1 MPETYVL
8 LERTELNASAASVTF
23 ANIPQTGY
31 TDLKI
36 VSSVRSSAAAASNAI
51 GLYAKFNGITT
62 GYSWRRL
69 NNNSGTV
76 SSDNNGADSAILI
89 GACNGGSDTANTF
102 TSSESYIPNFLGTAA
117 KSISSDSTAENNS
130 AVESQMLTAGLWSYS
145 GNPAITSVTLN
156 PSSGSFAAGSTFSL
170 YGIAALGT
178 TPAIAPKAYGGNVI
192 ATDGT
197 YWYHA
202 FLSSGSFVPQ
212 VGLTA
217 DCLVIAGG
225 GGAGAGGGGAGGL
238 VYNSATA
245 LANATNYSVTIGA
258 GGTGGVN
265 NSAQATN
272 GVNSNITGGVLSL
285 TAAVGGGK
293 GGTGNRPVT
302 NYDGGSGGGSN
313 RQIDAAGVATS
324 GQGSNGGIGFTDNAS
339 FDNGGGGGG
348 FSVAGSAASFGAC
361 GAGGNGVSTYS
372 SWGSATSTGQNVS
385 GTYWYA
391 GGGSGGTNL
400 SKTVFAGGNGGGGA
414 GAITGTGGSGTANT
428 GGGGGGTNTG
438 GAGGSGIVIIRY
450 PIA

>member
-1 MPETYVL
+1 MPNTY
-8 LERTELNASAASVTF
+8 TEL
-23 ANIPQTGY
+23 
-31 TDLKI
+31 DKI
-36 VSSVRSSAAAASNAI
+36 TLSSAAA
-51 GLYAKFNGITT
+51 
-62 GYSWRRL
+62 
-69 NNNSGTV
+69 
-76 SSDNNGADSAILI
+76 SA
-89 GACNGGSDTANTF
+89 TF
-102 TSSESYIPNFLGTAA
+102 S
-117 KSISSDSTAENNS
+117 SISSSYTDLVIIATGTASALSNLSLRFNGDTASNYSRTSLYGNGSSATSYRVSNYSGIPLGDFDTSQIATHIINIQNYSNATTNKTVIARWNNNAGTYASLGATASLWRSTA
-130 AVESQMLTAGLWSYS
+130 
-145 GNPAITSVTLN
+145 AITSVTLYSDGGN
-156 PSSGSFAAGSTFSL
+156 LSSGCVFSL
-170 YGIAALGT
+170 YGIAAAPVPVAKATGGT
-178 TPAIAPKAYGGNVI
+178 ITYDVQYTYHTFTAS
-192 ATDGT
+192 GT
-197 YWYHA
+197 
-202 FLSSGSFVPQ
+202 FTPQ

-265 NSAQATN
+265 NSSQATN

-293 GGTGNRPVT
+293 GGTGNRPVL

-313 RQIDAAGVATS
+313 RQTDAAGVATS
-324 GQGSNGGIGFTDNAS
+324 GQGSNGGVGFTDSAS

-348 FSVAGSAASFGAC
+348 FSVAGTTANFTTC
-361 GAGGNGVSTYS
+361 GQGGNGSSTYS
-372 SWGSATSTGQNVS
+372 SWGLATSTGQNVS

-414 GAITGTGGSGTANT
+414 GATTGTGGAGTANT

-450 PIA
+450 PN

>member
-1 MPETYVL
+1 MRNVTNTETTGAAYFNSDTTNANYSARRL
-8 LERTELNASAASVTF
+8 L
-23 ANIPQTGY
+23 G
-31 TDLKI
+31 DG
-36 VSSVRSSAAAASNAI
+36 SSASSANTANP
-51 GLYAKFNGITT
+51 YFFYMDTT
-62 GYSWRRL
+62 GE
-69 NNNSGTV
+69 
-76 SSDNNGADSAILI
+76 
-89 GACNGGSDTANTF
+89 TANTF
-102 TSSESYIPNFLGTAA
+102 SNCEMYIPNYTGSTAKSVSAESVTENNATGALAVMVAGLWTGTAA
-117 KSISSDSTAENNS
+117 INTI
-130 AVESQMLTAGLWSYS
+130 QIRPYTAG
-145 GNPAITSVTLN
+145 G
-156 PSSGSFAAGSTFSL
+156 GSFAAGSTFSL

-178 TPAIAPKAYGGNVI
+178 TPAIAPKADGGNRI

-197 YWYHA
+197 YWYHT
-202 FLSSGSFVPQ
+202 FTSSGTFTPQ

-293 GGTGNRPVT
+293 GGTGNRTVT

-348 FSVAGSAASFGAC
+348 FSVAGTAANFTTC
-361 GAGGNGVSTYS
+361 GQGGNGSSTYS

-438 GAGGSGIVIIRY
+438 GAGGSGIIIVRY